1 MHSPGD
7 AHPPAPS
14 LTLQGLPGGSDPY
27 ISLIST
33 PVREVLSRAPVTM
46 AANATIADAARKMRD
61 ERVSSLLL
69 VEQDCLVGIVTDRDL
84 RNRVLAAGLDPRAAL
99 WQIATRAPVSIDASQ
114 PAFEALMLMTRH
126 HIHHVPVLDGA
137 RVAGMITATD
147 VMKRHTT
154 TAVSIASDIHAQT
167 TVQGLA
173 TESTRVRALQQTL
186 AAGQASAYA
195 TGRIITTI
203 TDAITSRLLA
213 LAQGQL
219 GPPPV
224 PYAWVAAGSQGR
236 CEQTARSD
244 QDNCLVIHD
253 AYDEAAH
260 GEYFKA
266 LAHLVNHGLN
276 DCGYVY
282 CPGDMMARTDAW
294 RQPRRR
300 WAEYFARWIGQPE
313 PQALMLT
320 SVFFDQRCVD
330 GSADLLDGLRAEV
343 LRTTRGNRIF
353 LAHLV
358 TNALMHRPPLSLFG
372 GISTVRH
379 EEFKDAVDLKHSGIA
394 PIVDLARVYAL
405 AVGHAAVN
413 TYDRLSIAADG
424 GEIPAQAA
432 RDLRDALQLIGGLR
446 LQHQSRQLAQGLPAD
461 NFLSLSE
468 LSHFERTQ
476 LKDAFQVVAQLQ
488 SVLEQRFR

>member
-1 MHSPGD
+1 MQSPGD
-7 AHPPAPS
+7 GYTAAASPAPQ
-14 LTLQGLPGGSDPY
+14 TLPGGSDPY
-27 ISLIST
+27 TSLIST
-33 PVREVLSRAPVTM
+33 PVRAVLSRAPVTI
-46 AANATIADAARKMRD
+46 AANATITEAARKMRD

-69 VEQDCLVGIVTDRDL
+69 LEQDRLVGIVTDRDL
-84 RNRVLAAGLDPRAAL
+84 RNRVLAAGLDSAL
-99 WQIATRAPVSIDASQ
+99 PVSRIATPAPMAIDASQ

-126 HIHHVPVLDGA
+126 HIHHIPVLDGT

-167 TVQGLA
+167 TVPGLA
-173 TESTRVRALQQTL
+173 TEATRVRTLQQTL

-203 TDAITSRLLA
+203 TDAITSRLLV
-213 LAQGQL
+213 LAQERL

-244 QDNCLVIHD
+244 QDNCLVIDD

-266 LAHLVNHGLN
+266 LAHFVNDGLN

-294 RQPRRR
+294 RKPRRR

-330 GSADLLDGLRAEV
+330 GSAELLDGLRREM
-343 LRTTRGNRIF
+343 LHTTRGNRIF

-358 TNALMHRPPLSLFG
+358 ANVLMHRPPLSLFG

-379 EEFKDAVDLKHSGIA
+379 EELKDAVDLKHSGIA

-405 AVGHAAVN
+405 AVGHEAVN

-424 GEIPAQAA
+424 GEIPTQAA
-432 RDLRDALQLIGGLR
+432 RDLRDALQFIGGLR
-446 LQHQSRQLAQGLPAD
+446 LRHQCEQLAQGLPAD

>member
-1 MHSPGD
+1 MDETGD
-7 AHPPAPS
+7 DPPH
-14 LTLQGLPGGSDPY
+14 TLPASALGLPGGSDPY

-33 PVREVLSRAPVTM
+33 PVREVLRRAPVTLAP
-46 AANATIADAARKMRD
+46 AASIAEAARRMRD
-61 ERVSSLLL
+61 ERVSSVLL
-69 VEQDCLVGIVTDRDL
+69 VEHGRLTGIVTDRDL
-84 RNRVLAAGLDPRAAL
+84 RNRVLAAGLDPAVPVA
-99 WQIATRAPVSIDASQ
+99 QIATAEPRTIDAGQ

-126 HIHHVPVLDGA
+126 HIHHVPVLDGMQ
-137 RVAGMITATD
+137 VVGMITTTD

-154 TAVSIASDIHAQT
+154 TAVSMASDIHTQS
-167 TVQGLA
+167 TVEGLVREA
-173 TESTRVRALQQTL
+173 ARVRVLQQTL

-203 TDAITSRLLA
+203 TDAITSRLLT
-213 LAQGQL
+213 LAEARL

-244 QDNCLVIHD
+244 QDNCLVMDD
-253 AYDEAAH
+253 AYDESTH
-260 GEYFKA
+260 GDYFQA
-266 LAHLVNHGLN
+266 LAGFVNDGLN
-276 DCGYVY
+276 ACGYVY

-300 WAEYFARWIGQPE
+300 WAEYFGRWIGQPE

-320 SVFFDQRCVD
+320 SVFFDQRCID
-330 GSADLLDGLRAEV
+330 GTPELLTGLRREV
-343 LRTTRGNRIF
+343 LQTTRGNRIF

-358 TNALMHRPPLSLFG
+358 ANALSHRPPLSLFG
-372 GISTVRH
+372 GIATVKH
-379 EEFKDAVDLKHSGIA
+379 ELVKDAVDLKHSGIA

-405 AVGHAAVN
+405 AVGHEAVN

-446 LQHQSRQLAQGLPAD
+446 LRHQTAQLAQGLPAD